1 MRGEKSAIVM
11 SDTLCV
17 GSSPHAR
24 GKVLN
29 SQIFIHG
36 HRIIPACA
44 GKRRHQF
51 IIVGEDQDHPRMR
64 GEKHKVVINRE
75 IAIGSSP
82 HARGKANEENHKLWE
97 FRIIPACAGKRQCEV
112 VIRDKYKDHPRMR
125 GEKESQESIAKMILG
140 SSPHARG
147 KVCNK
152 IIPSKLNRIIPACAG
167 KSISHPVRR

>member
-1 MRGEKSAIVM
+1 MRGEKRKSGFIRIR
-11 SDTLCV
+11 TI

-125 GEKESQESIAKMILG
+125 GEKAM
-140 SSPHARG
+140 
-147 KVCNK
+147 
-152 IIPSKLNRIIPACAG
+152 
-167 KSISHPVRR
+167 